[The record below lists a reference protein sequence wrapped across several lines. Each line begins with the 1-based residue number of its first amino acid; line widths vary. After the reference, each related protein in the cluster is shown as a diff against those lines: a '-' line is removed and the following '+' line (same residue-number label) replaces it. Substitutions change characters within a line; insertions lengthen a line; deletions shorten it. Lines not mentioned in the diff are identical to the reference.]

1 MLVEAKNGQQSQP
14 FPRRSEGRHVHYVV
28 LGLVLVFRIFF
39 FFFLTFLFNLFTT
52 TMSHEMGRENAKF
65 ETLKHFFF
73 SFSHWHMK
81 GKDFHQNA

>member
-1 MLVEAKNGQQSQP
+1 MLVEAKYGQQSQQ
-14 FPRRSEGRHVHYVV
+14 FPRRSEGGHVHYVV
-28 LGLVLVFRIFF
+28 LGLVLVFRIFLF
-39 FFFLTFLFNLFTT
+39 FNFLFNLFTT

-73 SFSHWHMK
+73 LFFSHWHMK

>member
-1 MLVEAKNGQQSQP
+1 MDSSHNN
-14 FPRRSEGRHVHYVV
+14 FPADLKADTCTTWYW
-28 LGLVLVFRIFF
+28 GLSLSLEYFLFF
-39 FFFLTFLFNLFTT
+39 KFLFNLFTT

-73 SFSHWHMK
+73 LFFSHWHMK